1 MRYLLSQYQEK
12 REGAGE
18 NTLSFAGCIS
28 RYSFGAHRRC
38 LRSSFWH
45 QVCNKRWQTC
55 RGVNTD
61 LRPLS
66 ARYGA
71 SGQQPYW
78 PQPLLLPL
86 AALCTVGHWLH
97 SPATIAQERKAQA
110 RRCSHLPRA
119 EARQREQAGGSA
131 LQKEELQLG
140 EKDSSDY

>member
-1 MRYLLSQYQEK
+1 MRAAFLDTALGHTGDACGPHSGT
-12 REGAGE
+12 RSVTSAGKPAVVSIQ
-18 NTLSFAGCIS
+18 TSG
-28 RYSFGAHRRC
+28 RC
-38 LRSSFWH
+38 LL
-45 QVCNKRWQTC
+45 
-55 RGVNTD
+55 GME
-61 LRPLS
+61 L
-66 ARYGA
+66 A
-71 SGQQPYW
+71 GQQPYW